1 MLNGYR
7 KEKDIESR
15 ERFLIMRKLMWASLA
30 VAPGMK
36 RGFKETDVMKFPW
49 EQKLLKTISIDENE
63 KLLEEIAKVK
73 AFYERLDG
81 KKNEA

>member
-81 KKNEA
+81 KKK